1 MRYLILI
8 FIMILGSSCGNDI
21 PCGDAMTKAIG
32 SPDSIPDPE
41 GGASITITID
51 TTWNEHVVTVY
62 LPRN

>member
-8 FIMILGSSCGNDI
+8 FIMILYSSCENNI

>member
-8 FIMILGSSCGNDI
+8 FIMILGSSCENDI
-21 PCGDAMTKAIG
+21 PCGDTMTKAIG

>member
-1 MRYLILI
+1 MKHLFL
-8 FIMILGSSCGNDI
+8 LLLAVLCPSCGNDI
-21 PCGDAMTKAIG
+21 PCGDTMTKAIG

-62 LPRN
+62 FPID

>member
-8 FIMILGSSCGNDI
+8 FIMILCSSCGNDI
-21 PCGDAMTKAIG
+21 ACGDAMTKAIG

>member
-21 PCGDAMTKAIG
+21 PCGDTMTKAIG

-62 LPRN
+62 LPTD

>member
-1 MRYLILI
+1 MKYLILLLLVV
-8 FIMILGSSCGNDI
+8 FCSSCGNDI

-51 TTWNEHVVTVY
+51 TTWNEHIVTVY